1 MSDGKTICVYPWT
14 LLSVGS
20 MGNLRPC
27 CNAINARIEETPDVT
42 AMITTKK
49 DYTTDSLLNNY
60 THQELRKGMIAG
72 ERSPICTRC
81 WKMEDSGM
89 QSFREMINQRF
100 ADTYDYICETNTP
113 DPVGIQRIEFDLG
126 RKCNLRC
133 RMCAPWS
140 SSLISKEIYTHKE
153 SKQYY
158 GEFGEPDD
166 WVDVV
171 DMQELLKPH
180 LDTVREIY
188 LIGGEPLIID
198 AHETLLDYL
207 VDCGVSSRITLIYNT
222 NGITLRPKFISQWK
236 KFKHVQL
243 NVSIDGIYEYYEYV
257 RNPAKWETIEKN
269 FDLLLTQTENT
280 DTIECGISST
290 LQNLTVPA
298 VLPLLRWAD
307 SKNLRVQ
314 MHTVDFPVFLQPDVM
329 PEKEYDEFLL
339 EMQKELPNIGINT
352 WALQETISFLAGNR
366 KNLTNI
372 HLQKQFVS
380 KQLLLDKIRNQNLF
394 ETHPWAKNI

>member
-1 MSDGKTICVYPWT
+1 MSDDKTICVYPWT

-27 CNAINARIEETPDVT
+27 CNAINAHVLESPGVT
-42 AMITTKK
+42 AMITGKK
-49 DYTTDSLLNNY
+49 EYTTDSLLNNL
-60 THQELRKGMIAG
+60 THQELRNDMIAG
-72 ERSPICTRC
+72 KRNSICDRC

-100 ADTYDYICETNTP
+100 PDTYEYICETNTP
-113 DPVGIQRIEFDLG
+113 EPVGIQRIEFDLG

-140 SSLISKEIYTHKE
+140 SSLISKEISTHKE
-153 SKQYY
+153 SEAYY
-158 GEFGEPDD
+158 GKFGEPED

-171 DMQELLKPH
+171 DMRELIKPH
-180 LDTVREIY
+180 LNTVREIY

-207 VDCGVSSRITLIYNT
+207 VDSGVSSKIRLIYNT
-222 NGITLRPKFISQWK
+222 NGITLRPKFISHWK
-236 KFKHVQL
+236 KFKQVQL
-243 NVSIDGIYEYYEYV
+243 NVSIDGIYEYYEYI

-269 FDLLLTQTENT
+269 FDLLLAQTQET

-290 LQNLTVPA
+290 LQNLSVPA

-307 SKNLRVQ
+307 SKKLKVQ

-329 PEKEYDEFLL
+329 PEKDYNEFLA
-339 EMQKELPNIGINT
+339 EMKAELPNMNINR
-352 WALQETISFLAGNR
+352 WALQETISFLEGNR

-372 HLQKQFVS
+372 ELQKQFVS